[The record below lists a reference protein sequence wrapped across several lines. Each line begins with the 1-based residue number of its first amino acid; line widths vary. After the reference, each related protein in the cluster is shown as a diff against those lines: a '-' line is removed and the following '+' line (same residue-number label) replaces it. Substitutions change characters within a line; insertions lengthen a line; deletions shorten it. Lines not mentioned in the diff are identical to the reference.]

1 MNIITRWAMLATAT
15 TGLVA
20 LGGCHPSPRDT
31 LAKNGSSSSSIEERL
46 ARLEQAYAKNAE
58 ALDFLNKVYEQQ
70 KAQQQARETDEPD
83 PDAMFA
89 VNIADDIK
97 AGQVEGSPQALVTI
111 VEAWDFA

>member
-20 LGGCHPSPRDT
+20 AAGLGGCHPSQHDT
-31 LAKNGSSSSSIEERL
+31 LANSGKFEERL
-46 ARLEQAYAKNAE
+46 ARLEQAYAKNAA
-58 ALDFLNKVYEQQ
+58 ALEFLRKVYEQQ
-70 KAQQQARETDEPD
+70 QAQQQAQETDEPD

-111 VEAWDFA
+111 VEAWDFG